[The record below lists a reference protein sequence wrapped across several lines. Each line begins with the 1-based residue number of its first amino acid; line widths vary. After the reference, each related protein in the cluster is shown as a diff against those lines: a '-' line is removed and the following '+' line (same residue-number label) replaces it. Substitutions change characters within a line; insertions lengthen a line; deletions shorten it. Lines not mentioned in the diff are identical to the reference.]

1 MKIAI
6 DLTSLSDNF
15 SGLERMALELTKAL
29 VNTASAATKD
39 PETGESSTVYA
50 DTQFILVIKNE
61 LPEVLKPLSKREN
74 IRFVRIKGR
83 NKLLA
88 NQITLPLTM
97 RRIEAD
103 AYIFPA
109 FPVPILFKK
118 PGTYGMIADLGCYDV
133 PQTMKKKQVVFFRE
147 CNKHTAKVSKKVLTI
162 SEFSSGRIQ
171 EILKTPAEKILDLYV
186 GINHPAPESY
196 TKERI
201 AQVKVKY
208 KLPDKYLLS
217 LSTIEPRKNLRLLIQ
232 AYMEINSRRADKVEE
247 VFFDEEAEDVTA
259 VSGAA
264 VQEANADPVV
274 SGAQEADAEIG
285 SKELAAPLPPL
296 VLAGRRGWLM
306 EDDIAMAVES
316 GRIIF
321 TGFVDDDDLPGL
333 YAGAE
338 AFVFPSLYEGFGMPP
353 LEAQAAGVRKVLSSD
368 APALKEVLGDT
379 AMYFK
384 NNDKQ
389 SLKNAL
395 SRLNDYEGAESAAI
409 AANLDRFTW
418 EKSAAALWEELTL

>member
-1 MKIAI
+1 MTIAI

-15 SGLERMALELTKAL
+15 SGLERVALELTKAL
-29 VNTASAATKD
+29 ADCA
-39 PETGESSTVYA
+39 E

-61 LPEVLKPLSKREN
+61 LPEVLKPLGKREN
-74 IRFVRIKGR
+74 VRFVRIKGR

-97 RRIEAD
+97 RRIKAD
-103 AYIFPA
+103 KYIFPA
-109 FPVPILFKK
+109 FPVPILFNKK
-118 PGTYGMIADLGCYDV
+118 NTYGMIADLGCYDV
-133 PQTMKKKQVVFFRE
+133 PQTMKKKQVVFFCE
-147 CNKHTAKVSKKVLTI
+147 CNKHTAKVSRKVLTI

-171 EILKTPAEKILDLYV
+171 EILKTPGEKILNLYV

-201 AQVKVKY
+201 AQVKAKY
-208 KLPDKYLLS
+208 NLPDKYLLS
-217 LSTIEPRKNLRLLIQ
+217 LSTIEPRKNLRLLIE
-232 AYMEINSRRADKVEE
+232 AYMEMNS
-247 VFFDEEAEDVTA
+247 
-259 VSGAA
+259 SAA
-264 VQEANADPVV
+264 
-274 SGAQEADAEIG
+274 
-285 SKELAAPLPPL
+285 KLPSL

-321 TGFVDDDDLPGL
+321 TGFVDDEDLPGL

-353 LEAQAAGVRKVLSSD
+353 LEAQACGVRKVLSSD
-368 APALKEVLGDT
+368 APALKEVLDDT

-389 SLKNAL
+389 SLKDAL
-395 SRLNDYEGAESAAI
+395 MRLSDYEGADPAAI
-409 AANLDRFTW
+409 ESNLDRFTW
-418 EKSAAALWEELTL
+418 EKSAAALWEELKM

>member
-1 MKIAI
+1 MKLAI

-29 VNTASAATKD
+29 VNCAEDA
-39 PETGESSTVYA
+39 E
-50 DTQFILVIKNE
+50 FILVIKNE
-61 LPEVLKPLSKREN
+61 LPGVLKPLKGRDN
-74 IRFVRIKGR
+74 IRFVRIKGKS
-83 NKLLA
+83 KLLA
-88 NQITLPLTM
+88 NQFTLPLTM
-97 RRIEAD
+97 RRIDAD

-109 FPVPILFKK
+109 FPVPLLFNKK
-118 PGTYGMIADLGCYDV
+118 NTYGMIADLGCYDC

-147 CNKHTAKVSKKVLTI
+147 CNKHTAKKSRKILTI
-162 SEFSSGRIQ
+162 SEFSKGRI
-171 EILKTPAEKILDLYV
+171 EEVLKQPADKILNLYV

-196 TKERI
+196 TEERI
-201 AQVKVKY
+201 AQVKQKY
-208 KLPDKYLLS
+208 DLPDEYLLS
-217 LSTIEPRKNLRLLIQ
+217 LSTIEPRKNLKLLIE
-232 AYMEINSRRADKVEE
+232 AYMEMKSRETSHIEE
-247 VFFDEEAEDVTA
+247 VFFDEEAAEDLAATGTDDQETDAEPVIK
-259 VSGAA
+259 SGA
-264 VQEANADPVV
+264 
-274 SGAQEADAEIG
+274 
-285 SKELAAPLPPL
+285 LPPL

-321 TGFVDDDDLPGL
+321 TGFVDDEDLPGL
-333 YAGAE
+333 YAGAA

-353 LEAQAAGVRKVLSSD
+353 LEAQAAGVRKILSSD

-395 SRLNDYEGAESAAI
+395 SRLSDYEGASPAAI
-409 AANLDRFTW
+409 SDNLQRFTW
-418 EKSAAALWEELTL
+418 ERSAATLWEELSSAQPF

>member
-29 VNTASAATKD
+29 TECAEGA
-39 PETGESSTVYA
+39 E
-50 DTQFILVIKNE
+50 FILVIKNE

-74 IRFVRIKGR
+74 IRFVRIKGK
-83 NKLLA
+83 NKLIA
-88 NQITLPLTM
+88 NQFTLPLTM

-103 AYIFPA
+103 KYIFPA
-109 FPVPILFKK
+109 FPVPILFNKK
-118 PGTYGMIADLGCYDV
+118 DTYGMIADLGCVDV

-171 EILKTPAEKILDLYV
+171 EILKTPEEKILNLYV
-186 GINHPAPESY
+186 GINHPAPE
-196 TKERI
+196 THTEERI
-201 AQVKVKY
+201 AQVKQKY
-208 KLPDKYLLS
+208 NLPDKYLLS
-217 LSTIEPRKNLRLLIQ
+217 LSTIEPRKNLKLLIE
-232 AYMEINSRRADKVEE
+232 AYMEIKSREPDREQE
-247 VFFDEEAEDVTA
+247 VFFDEEAAGESSVNGD
-259 VSGAA
+259 AA
-264 VQEANADPVV
+264 QVAET
-274 SGAQEADAEIG
+274 GDAINDN
-285 SKELAAPLPPL
+285 KETSFSLPPL

-353 LEAQAAGVRKVLSSD
+353 LEAQACGVRKVLSSD

-395 SRLNDYEGAESAAI
+395 NSLSEYEGADPVAI
-409 AANLDRFTW
+409 EANLDRFTW
-418 EKSAAALWEELTL
+418 QKSAAVLWEELKM

>member
-15 SGLERMALELTKAL
+15 SGLERMALELSKAL
-29 VNTASAATKD
+29 VNTASAAAKD

-50 DTQFILVIKNE
+50 DAQFILVIKNE

-97 RRIEAD
+97 RRIKAD

-118 PGTYGMIADLGCYDV
+118 PGTYGMVADLGCYDV

-201 AQVKVKY
+201 AQVKQKY

-232 AYMEINSRRADKVEE
+232 AYMEINSSA
-247 VFFDEEAEDVTA
+247 T
-259 VSGAA
+259 
-264 VQEANADPVV
+264 
-274 SGAQEADAEIG
+274 
-285 SKELAAPLPPL
+285 PLPPL

-353 LEAQAAGVRKVLSSD
+353 LEAQACGVRKVLSSD

-379 AMYFK
+379 ATYFK

-418 EKSAAALWEELTL
+418 QKSAAALWEELTL

>member
-1 MKIAI
+1 MTIAI

-15 SGLERMALELTKAL
+15 SGLERVALELTKAL
-29 VNTASAATKD
+29 ADCA
-39 PETGESSTVYA
+39 E

-61 LPEVLKPLSKREN
+61 LPEVLKPLGKREN

-97 RRIEAD
+97 RRIKAD
-103 AYIFPA
+103 KYIFPA
-109 FPVPILFKK
+109 FPVPILFNKK
-118 PGTYGMIADLGCYDV
+118 NTYGMIADLGCYDV
-133 PQTMKKKQVVFFRE
+133 PQTMKKKQVMFFRAG
-147 CNKHTAKVSKKVLTI
+147 NRHTAKTCEKVITVSN
-162 SEFSSGRIQ
+162 FSKGRI
-171 EILKTPAEKILDLYV
+171 EELLPAARDKVMLVYD

-201 AQVKVKY
+201 AQVKEKY
-208 KLPDKYLLS
+208 NLPDKYLLS
-217 LSTIEPRKNLRLLIQ
+217 LSTIEPRKNLKLLIQ
-232 AYMEINSRRADKVEE
+232 AYMELTSSTGSSA
-247 VFFDEEAEDVTA
+247 AERTLSEISA
-259 VSGAA
+259 SHR
-264 VQEANADPVV
+264 
-274 SGAQEADAEIG
+274 SAEMD
-285 SKELAAPLPPL
+285 APLPPL

-321 TGFVDDDDLPGL
+321 TGFVDDEDLPGL
-333 YAGAE
+333 YAGAQ

-353 LEAQAAGVRKVLSSD
+353 LEAQACGVKKVLSSD

-379 AMYFK
+379 AMYFM
-384 NNDKQ
+384 NDDKQ

-395 SRLNDYEGAESAAI
+395 SRLKDYDGAPASAI
-409 AANLDRFTW
+409 EANLSRFTW
-418 EKSAAALWEELTL
+418 EKSAACLWAELRSLSS

>member
-15 SGLERMALELTKAL
+15 SGLERMALELSKAL
-29 VNTASAATKD
+29 VNTASAAAKD

-50 DTQFILVIKNE
+50 DAQFILVIKNE

-97 RRIEAD
+97 RRIKAD

-171 EILKTPAEKILDLYV
+171 EVLKTPAEKILDLYV

-201 AQVKVKY
+201 AQVKQKY

-232 AYMEINSRRADKVEE
+232 AYMEINS
-247 VFFDEEAEDVTA
+247 
-259 VSGAA
+259 S
-264 VQEANADPVV
+264 
-274 SGAQEADAEIG
+274 
-285 SKELAAPLPPL
+285 AAPLPPL

-395 SRLNDYEGAESAAI
+395 SRLKDYEGAESAAI

>member
-29 VNTASAATKD
+29 IKLAEAE
-39 PETGESSTVYA
+39 ETGAEAPKTE
-50 DTQFILVIKNE
+50 FILVIKNE
-61 LPEVLKPLSKREN
+61 IPGVLNELRKRKN

-103 AYIFPA
+103 KYIFPA
-109 FPVPILFKK
+109 FPVPILFNKK
-118 PGTYGMIADLGCYDV
+118 NTYGMIADLGCFDV
-133 PQTMKKKQVVFFRE
+133 PQTMKKKQVVFFKE
-147 CNKHTAKVSKKVLTI
+147 CNKHTAKVSEKVLTI
-162 SEFSSGRIQ
+162 SEFSKGRIK
-171 EILKTPAEKILDLYV
+171 EVLHCDEDKILNHYV

-201 AQVKVKY
+201 TQVKGKY
-208 KLPDKYLLS
+208 NLPDKYLLS
-217 LSTIEPRKNLRLLIQ
+217 LSTIEPRKNLKLLIQ
-232 AYMEINSRRADKVEE
+232 AYMELTSASGSSAAERTLSEISASHRSVEM
-247 VFFDEEAEDVTA
+247 D
-259 VSGAA
+259 
-264 VQEANADPVV
+264 
-274 SGAQEADAEIG
+274 
-285 SKELAAPLPPL
+285 APLPPL

-321 TGFVDDDDLPGL
+321 TGFVDDEDLPGL
-333 YAGAE
+333 YAGAQ

-353 LEAQAAGVRKVLSSD
+353 LEAQACGVKKVLSSD
-368 APALKEVLGDT
+368 APALKEVLEDT
-379 AMYFK
+379 ATYFM
-384 NNDKQ
+384 NDDKQ

-395 SRLNDYEGAESAAI
+395 SRLKDYEGAPASAI
-409 AANLDRFTW
+409 EANLSRFTW
-418 EKSAAALWEELTL
+418 EKSASILWSALSS

>member
-15 SGLERMALELTKAL
+15 SGLERVALELTKAL
-29 VNTASAATKD
+29 TECAEGA
-39 PETGESSTVYA
+39 E
-50 DTQFILVIKNE
+50 FILVIKNE
-61 LPEVLKPLSKREN
+61 LPEVLKPLKKREN

-83 NKLLA
+83 NKLIA
-88 NQITLPLTM
+88 NQFTLPLTM

-103 AYIFPA
+103 KYIFPA
-109 FPVPILFKK
+109 FPVPILFNKK
-118 PGTYGMIADLGCYDV
+118 NTYGMIADLGCVDV

-147 CNKHTAKVSKKVLTI
+147 GNKHTAKVCEKVITVSNFSK
-162 SEFSSGRIQ
+162 GRI
-171 EILKTPAEKILDLYV
+171 EELLPAAKDKVMLVYD

-201 AQVKVKY
+201 AQVKSKY
-208 KLPDKYLLS
+208 DLPDKYLLS

-232 AYMEINSRRADKVEE
+232 AYMELNSRKAEMEMEEE
-247 VFFDEEAEDVTA
+247 VFFDEEAGDEEPQTMT
-259 VSGAA
+259 SGSPA
-264 VQEANADPVV
+264 
-274 SGAQEADAEIG
+274 
-285 SKELAAPLPPL
+285 LPPL

-321 TGFVDDDDLPGL
+321 TGFVDDEDLPGL

-353 LEAQAAGVRKVLSSD
+353 LEAQACGVRKVLSSD

-395 SRLNDYEGAESAAI
+395 SRLNEYEGASGEAI
-409 AANLDRFTW
+409 EANLSRFTW
-418 EKSAAALWEELTL
+418 QKSAAVLWEELIAKV

>member
-15 SGLERMALELTKAL
+15 SGLERMALELSKAL
-29 VNTASAATKD
+29 VNTATDA
-39 PETGESSTVYA
+39 
-50 DTQFILVIKNE
+50 QFILVIKNE

-97 RRIEAD
+97 RRIKAD

-201 AQVKVKY
+201 AQVKQKY

-232 AYMEINSRRADKVEE
+232 AYMEINS
-247 VFFDEEAEDVTA
+247 
-259 VSGAA
+259 S
-264 VQEANADPVV
+264 
-274 SGAQEADAEIG
+274 
-285 SKELAAPLPPL
+285 AAPLPPL

-353 LEAQAAGVRKVLSSD
+353 LEAQACGVSKVLSSD

-418 EKSAAALWEELTL
+418 QKSAAALWEELTL

>member
-15 SGLERMALELTKAL
+15 SGLERMALELSKAL
-29 VNTASAATKD
+29 VNTASAAAKD

-50 DTQFILVIKNE
+50 DAQFILVIKNE

-97 RRIEAD
+97 RRIKAD

-201 AQVKVKY
+201 AQVKQKY

-232 AYMEINSRRADKVEE
+232 AYMEINS
-247 VFFDEEAEDVTA
+247 
-259 VSGAA
+259 S
-264 VQEANADPVV
+264 
-274 SGAQEADAEIG
+274 
-285 SKELAAPLPPL
+285 AAPLPPL

-353 LEAQAAGVRKVLSSD
+353 LEAQACGVRKVLSSD

-395 SRLNDYEGAESAAI
+395 SQLNDYEGAESAAI

-418 EKSAAALWEELTL
+418 QKSAAALWEELTL

>member
-1 MKIAI
+1 MTIAI

-15 SGLERMALELTKAL
+15 SGLERVALELTKAL
-29 VNTASAATKD
+29 ADCAK
-39 PETGESSTVYA
+39 

-61 LPEVLKPLSKREN
+61 LPEVLKPLGKREN

-97 RRIEAD
+97 RRIKAD
-103 AYIFPA
+103 KYIFPA
-109 FPVPILFKK
+109 FPVPILFNKK
-118 PGTYGMIADLGCYDV
+118 NTYGMIADLGCYDV
-133 PQTMKKKQVVFFRE
+133 PQTMKKKQVMFFRAG
-147 CNKHTAKVSKKVLTI
+147 NRHTAKTCEKVITVSN
-162 SEFSSGRIQ
+162 FSKGRI
-171 EILKTPAEKILDLYV
+171 EELLPAARDKVMLVYD

-201 AQVKVKY
+201 AQVKAKY
-208 KLPDKYLLS
+208 NLPDKYLLS
-217 LSTIEPRKNLRLLIQ
+217 LSTIEPRKNLRLLIE
-232 AYMEINSRRADKVEE
+232 AYMEMKS
-247 VFFDEEAEDVTA
+247 
-259 VSGAA
+259 SAA
-264 VQEANADPVV
+264 
-274 SGAQEADAEIG
+274 
-285 SKELAAPLPPL
+285 KLPPL

-321 TGFVDDDDLPGL
+321 TGFVDDEDLPGL
-333 YAGAE
+333 YAGAQ

-353 LEAQAAGVRKVLSSD
+353 LEAQACGVKKVLSSD

-379 AMYFK
+379 AMYFM
-384 NNDKQ
+384 NDDKQ

-395 SRLNDYEGAESAAI
+395 SRLKDYQGAPASAI
-409 AANLDRFTW
+409 EANLSRFTW
-418 EKSAAALWEELTL
+418 EKSAAILWAELRSVSS

>member
-15 SGLERMALELTKAL
+15 SGLERMALELSKAL
-29 VNTASAATKD
+29 VNTASAAAKD

-83 NKLLA
+83 NKLIA
-88 NQITLPLTM
+88 NQFTLPLTM

-103 AYIFPA
+103 KYIFPA
-109 FPVPILFKK
+109 FPVPLLFNKK
-118 PGTYGMIADLGCYDV
+118 NTYGMIADMGCVDV
-133 PQTMKKKQVVFFRE
+133 PQIMKKKQVLFFRE
-147 CNKHTAKVSKKVLTI
+147 GNKHTAKICEKVITV
-162 SEFSSGRIQ
+162 SEFSKGRI
-171 EILKTPAEKILDLYV
+171 EELLPAAKDKVMLVYD

-201 AQVKVKY
+201 AQVKSKY
-208 KLPDKYLLS
+208 NLPGKYLLS

-232 AYMEINSRRADKVEE
+232 AYMELSSRKADMVEE
-247 VFFDEEAEDVTA
+247 VFFDEEAGDEEQQVA
-259 VSGAA
+259 VPGTS
-264 VQEANADPVV
+264 V
-274 SGAQEADAEIG
+274 
-285 SKELAAPLPPL
+285 LPPL

-321 TGFVDDDDLPGL
+321 TGFVDDEDLPGL

-353 LEAQAAGVRKVLSSD
+353 LEAQACGVRKVLSSD

-395 SRLNDYEGAESAAI
+395 SRLNEYESASGEAI
-409 AANLDRFTW
+409 EANLSRFTW
-418 EKSAAALWEELTL
+418 QKSAAALWEELIAKA

>member
-15 SGLERMALELTKAL
+15 SGLERMALELSKAL
-29 VNTASAATKD
+29 VNTASAAAKD

-50 DTQFILVIKNE
+50 DAQFILVIKNE

-97 RRIEAD
+97 RRIKAD
-103 AYIFPA
+103 VYIFPA

-186 GINHPAPESY
+186 GINHPASESY

-201 AQVKVKY
+201 AQVKQKY

-232 AYMEINSRRADKVEE
+232 AYMEINS
-247 VFFDEEAEDVTA
+247 
-259 VSGAA
+259 S
-264 VQEANADPVV
+264 
-274 SGAQEADAEIG
+274 
-285 SKELAAPLPPL
+285 AAPLPPL

-395 SRLNDYEGAESAAI
+395 SRLNDYEGAEAADI

>member
-29 VNTASAATKD
+29 VNTASAAAKD

-97 RRIEAD
+97 RRIKAD

-171 EILKTPAEKILDLYV
+171 EILKTPAEKILNLYV

-201 AQVKVKY
+201 AQVKQKY

-232 AYMEINSRRADKVEE
+232 AYMEINS
-247 VFFDEEAEDVTA
+247 
-259 VSGAA
+259 S
-264 VQEANADPVV
+264 
-274 SGAQEADAEIG
+274 
-285 SKELAAPLPPL
+285 AAPLPPL

-395 SRLNDYEGAESAAI
+395 SRLNDYEGTESAAI

>member
-1 MKIAI
+1 MTIAI

-29 VNTASAATKD
+29 VDCAEGA
-39 PETGESSTVYA
+39 E
-50 DTQFILVIKNE
+50 FIMVIKNE
-61 LPEVLKPLSKREN
+61 LPEVLKPLRGRNN
-74 IRFVRIKGR
+74 IRFVRIKGK
-83 NKLLA
+83 NKLIA
-88 NQITLPLTM
+88 NQLTLPLTM
-97 RRIEAD
+97 SRIEAD

-109 FPVPILFKK
+109 FPVPILFNKK
-118 PGTYGMIADLGCYDV
+118 NTYGMIADLGCFDV

-171 EILKTPAEKILDLYV
+171 EILKTPAEKILNLYV

-201 AQVKVKY
+201 AQVKDKY
-208 KLPDKYLLS
+208 SLPDKYLLS
-217 LSTIEPRKNLRLLIQ
+217 LSTIEPRKNLKLLIE
-232 AYMEINSRRADKVEE
+232 AYMEMDSME
-247 VFFDEEAEDVTA
+247 
-259 VSGAA
+259 
-264 VQEANADPVV
+264 
-274 SGAQEADAEIG
+274 
-285 SKELAAPLPPL
+285 LPPL

-321 TGFVDDDDLPGL
+321 TGFVDDEDLPGL
-333 YAGAE
+333 YAGAQ

-353 LEAQAAGVRKVLSSD
+353 LEAQAAGVKKVLSSD
-368 APALKEVLGDT
+368 APALCEVLGDT

-395 SRLNDYEGAESAAI
+395 SRLSDYEGVTASVIE
-409 AANLDRFTW
+409 ANLDRFTW
-418 EKSAAALWEELTL
+418 ERSATTLWEELHVVCDLD

>member
-1 MKIAI
+1 MIIAI

-29 VNTASAATKD
+29 ADCA
-39 PETGESSTVYA
+39 E

-61 LPEVLKPLSKREN
+61 LPEVLKPLGKREN

-97 RRIEAD
+97 RRIKAD
-103 AYIFPA
+103 KYIFPA
-109 FPVPILFKK
+109 FPVPILFNKK
-118 PGTYGMIADLGCYDV
+118 NTYGMIADLGCYDV

-147 CNKHTAKVSKKVLTI
+147 CNKHTAKVSTKVLTI

-171 EILKTPAEKILDLYV
+171 EILKTPAEKILNLYV

-201 AQVKVKY
+201 AQVKAKY
-208 KLPDKYLLS
+208 NLPDKYLLS
-217 LSTIEPRKNLRLLIQ
+217 LSTIEPRKNLRLLIE
-232 AYMEINSRRADKVEE
+232 AYMEMKSRETSHIEE
-247 VFFDEEAEDVTA
+247 VFFDEEAGEEASIT
-259 VSGAA
+259 GAT
-264 VQEANADPVV
+264 
-274 SGAQEADAEIG
+274 AQEAAEVPAVKN
-285 SKELAAPLPPL
+285 SKLPPL

-321 TGFVDDDDLPGL
+321 TGFVDDEDLPGL
-333 YAGAE
+333 YAGAQ

-353 LEAQAAGVRKVLSSD
+353 LEAQACGVKKVLSSD

-379 AMYFK
+379 AMFFM
-384 NNDKQ
+384 NDDKQ
-389 SLKNAL
+389 SLKKAL
-395 SRLNDYEGAESAAI
+395 SRLKDYEGAPASAI
-409 AANLDRFTW
+409 EANLSRFTW
-418 EKSAAALWEELTL
+418 EKSAACLWAELHL